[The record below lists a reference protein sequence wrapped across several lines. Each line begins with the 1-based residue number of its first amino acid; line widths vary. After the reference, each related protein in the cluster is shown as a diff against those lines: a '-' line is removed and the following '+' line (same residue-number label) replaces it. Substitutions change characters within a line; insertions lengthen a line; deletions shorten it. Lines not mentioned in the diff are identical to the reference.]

1 MAKAKELS
9 QEQLENYPGKELS
22 ELLASVPDYDSEA
35 AIAAATKPPT
45 LKEKLSKVAAH
56 CAYVRKDGVN
66 LFHKYNYATAA
77 TIFEKVNEALIE
89 HRLIS
94 VPTFEIASDK
104 ELTNAK
110 GNRENMVACRCV
122 LSVFDLDSDTKPLST
137 VAFGSG
143 QDNGDKAVMKA
154 QTAALKYAW
163 MMLLNISTGDDPE
176 DDAKVDSR
184 MAGEPITKKKTPEE
198 YQATVEANKAANY
211 SPLAVELSNQINAA
225 LKAPETPSKG
235 LWPGEEPAETC
246 KCGSRLLQKTTSKE
260 KGSKPY
266 LTCEL
271 SDKAFRKDFE
281 AEATMQEF
289 DANGVCG
296 LKEHTWK
303 WVK

>member
-1 MAKAKELS
+1 M
-9 QEQLENYPGKELS
+9 
-22 ELLASVPDYDSEA
+22 SEA
-35 AIAAATKPPT
+35 PELYTMEEGAIAEAFLKPT

-89 HRLIS
+89 HRLVS
-94 VPTFEIASDK
+94 SPRFTIAESKDR
-104 ELTNAK
+104 TNAK
-110 GNRENMVACRCV
+110 GTVENLVTVTCELCV
-122 LSVFDLDSDTKPLST
+122 QDIDSEAKVLTIAL
-137 VAFGSG
+137 GSG

-184 MAGEPITKKKTPEE
+184 MSGEPITKKKTPDE
-198 YQATVEANKAANY
+198 YAATVEANKRADY
-211 SPLAVELSNQINAA
+211 SPEAIRLSDEINAS
-225 LKAPETPSKG
+225 LKAQGVKP
-235 LWPGEEPAETC
+235 LWPDEKPKEDRCP
-246 KCGSRLLQKTTSKE
+246 CGAPLIQKVNGKA

-266 LTCEL
+266 TTCSL
-271 SDKAFRKDFE
+271 SFKATVEKDFE
-281 AEATMQEF
+281 SQARVEEMAQEGIC
-289 DANGVCG
+289 GV
-296 LKEHTWK
+296 KEHHFE

>member
-1 MAKAKELS
+1 MPEAPELAP
-9 QEQLENYPGKELS
+9 ETF
-22 ELLASVPDYDSEA
+22 PDYD
-35 AIAAATKPPT
+35 KPALDDAGNPILVADVFPFANPKPT

-94 VPTFEIASDK
+94 QPMFDLASEK
-104 ELTNAK
+104 ERTNAK
-110 GNRENMVACRCV
+110 GGTEHLVIVECNLYVQ
-122 LSVFDLDSDTKPLST
+122 DLDSKDDIKCR
-137 VAFGSG
+137 AFGSG

-184 MAGEPITKKKTPEE
+184 MSGEPITKKKTPEE
-198 YQATVEANKAANY
+198 YQATVEANKAAKY
-211 SPLAVELSNQINAA
+211 SPLAVELSNQINEA
-225 LKAPETPSKG
+225 LKAPQAPPKG
-235 LWPGEEPAETC
+235 LWPGDEQEAC
-246 KCGSRLLQKTTSKE
+246 KCGSRLLTKTTSNE

-266 LTCEL
+266 QTCEL

-281 AEATMQEF
+281 AEATMQELE
-289 DANGVCG
+289 ASGVCG